1 MSTCETNLTNGLDA
15 PRAGSDLRDARERLG
30 WPLPDVANMLRIRL
44 AYLEALEAG
53 RLDQLPGNAYA
64 LGYLRSY
71 ATSLGL
77 EPEEVARRFR
87 AEAGEIPRQAD
98 LVFPVPV
105 PERGLPAG
113 ALILLGLILVG
124 GAYAGWYR
132 LSGEGKLPAE
142 TVAAVPARLASLVE
156 QAVPGPD
163 GRIPVPAPPPAAPS
177 RAADDDQ
184 FEPRQAA
191 AENPL
196 LAPDPPPPPPP
207 PIETMRS
214 ASISGGTATTAIAMP
229 VTPPMRWPDQPAQPS
244 DPSPQASVD
253 PLNPDGARIVLRF
266 TGDTWVQVK
275 ERGGQ
280 PLLTKVMKSG
290 DIFPVPTR
298 ANLVLTTGN
307 AGRVEILVDGAV
319 VPSLG
324 GPGSV
329 RKDVALDPDQLKAGP
344 VLSAPAPGRR

>member
-1 MSTCETNLTNGLDA
+1 
-15 PRAGSDLRDARERLG
+15 LRDARERLG
-30 WPLPDVANMLRIRL
+30 WALPDVANMLRIRP

-64 LGYLRSY
+64 IGYLRTY
-71 ATSLGL
+71 ATTLGL

-87 AEAGEIPRQAD
+87 AEAGEIPRHSELD
-98 LVFPVPV
+98 FPVPV

-124 GAYAGWYR
+124 GAYIGWYR

-142 TVAAVPARLASLVE
+142 TVAAVPARLAALVE

-163 GRIPVPAPPPAAPS
+163 GRVPVPAPPPAPPS

-214 ASISGGTATTAIAMP
+214 ASIPGATATTAIAMP
-229 VTPPMRWPDQPAQPS
+229 VTPPMRWPDQPAQQS
-244 DPSPQASVD
+244 DSSSQANVD

-307 AGRVEILVDGAV
+307 AGRVEILVDGAI

-324 GPGSV
+324 GPGAV

-344 VLSAPAPGRR
+344 VVPVAAPGRR